1 MIVSTWRH
9 ISFSTLSLG
18 PPMGPSL
25 AWRQYVSMS
34 SQNYNLLH
42 PYYKLSAL
50 NSLIAHLDFE
60 QSCAGSGSS
69 WGPAISPIRP
79 ETPGG
84 GPSSPTYLL
93 WELPFGAERWI
104 EGSISR
110 SEQLERTAQLLAA
123 CLEQKKKITSAGS
136 SNSLHFIGLAAYQ
149 KQFCQSSIY
158 NMCIFQKATQKS
170 SHTQAALKDKCLI
183 LKRCRIYLNTVIKI
197 HNNAKEEWV
206 MQIVKAYKDIVLIAV
221 RAPVCACLPT

>member
-104 EGSISR
+104 EGSISW

-123 CLEQKKKITSAGS
+123 CLEQKKKITSAGG

-149 KQFCQSSIY
+149 QYLQHVHFSK
-158 NMCIFQKATQKS
+158 
-170 SHTQAALKDKCLI
+170 SHT
-183 LKRCRIYLNTVIKI
+183 
-197 HNNAKEEWV
+197 KEFTHSSRSE
-206 MQIVKAYKDIVLIAV
+206 
-221 RAPVCACLPT
+221 R